1 MIMESQNQTM
11 QQPNVIGNAEDKTV
25 EMNQYDNVVLSGES
39 EDDNK
44 ADSFVVA
51 EDGFKDITSMATRSR
66 RRGSKTHF

>member
-11 QQPNVIGNAEDKTV
+11 QQPNIIGNAEDKTV
-25 EMNQYDNVVLSGES
+25 EMNKHDNVVLSGES